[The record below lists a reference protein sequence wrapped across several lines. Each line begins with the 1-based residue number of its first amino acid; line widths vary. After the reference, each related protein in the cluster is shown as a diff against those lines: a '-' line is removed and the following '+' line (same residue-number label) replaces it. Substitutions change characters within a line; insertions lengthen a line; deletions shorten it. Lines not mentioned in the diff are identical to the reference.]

1 MNYEKFGICVTI
13 AVVICMCG
21 FAGIASSDIDLNI
34 SSENNNDIFKQ
45 YTSSTKTDNNAFY
58 EYCYKFNIDNC

>member
-21 FAGIASSDIDLNI
+21 FAGIASSGIDLDT
-34 SSENNNDIFKQ
+34 SSNDYKIPFP
-45 YTSSTKTDNNAFY
+45 TASTKTDNNGDFY